1 MTAWLDEFRIVKGSA
16 AWTSGFTPPAV
27 AYATG
32 DIPAFT
38 GLVTDR
44 TAVLVT
50 TEAADTAAFN
60 GTVAAAAATG
70 TLIVTEAADTAAF
83 NGQVLSGVGG
93 TLTTTEAAD
102 TAVFNGAVTGTLVN
116 LTTTEAAD
124 TAAFNGTVAFPALT
138 GTLTTTEAA
147 DTAAFNGLV
156 FGVVTGTLVTTEA
169 ADTAAFNGLVFAT
182 GTITGTLNAT
192 EASDNAALFGTVP
205 VTRPRGAGF
214 VDTGYERRRNP
225 RGLRQAQKFFK
236 EQQEARD
243 AEKRRLEEVAQRAR
257 EKAEQDAAQAMQAG
271 EMARAQAILATARD
285 QQQRQGH
292 LDNMM
297 MALANARVDEARQ
310 RLMQVQHAQAMQQ
323 DEEDAISVLLLH

>member
-1 MTAWLDEFRIVKGSA
+1 MTTWLDEFRIVKNQA
-16 AWTSGFTPPAV
+16 VWTSNFTPPTV

-38 GLVTDR
+38 
-44 TAVLVT
+44 VLVSDKVGT
-50 TEAADTAAFN
+50 LVATEAADTAVFN

-93 TLTTTEAAD
+93 TLITTEAAD
-102 TAVFNGAVTGTLVN
+102 TAVFNGAVTGSIVN

-124 TAAFNGTVAFPALT
+124 TGAFTGTVAFPLVT

-156 FGVVTGTLVTTEA
+156 FVS
-169 ADTAAFNGLVFAT
+169 
-182 GTITGTLNAT
+182 GTIIATLTAT
-192 EASDNAALFGTVP
+192 EAPDNAALFGTVP
-205 VTRPRGAGF
+205 VTRPQGGGW
-214 VDTGYERRRNP
+214 VDTGRAARRSP
-225 RGLRQAQKFFK
+225 RGLRQAQKFFE

-243 AEKRRLEEVAQRAR
+243 AEKRRLEQVAQRAR

-271 EMARAQAILATARD
+271 EMARAQAILAAARD
-285 QQQRQGH
+285 QQQRQAQ

-310 RLMQVQHAQAMQQ
+310 RLMQVQHAQAMQR